1 MKSDHQPVSLPR
13 AHVSTS
19 GTFAAVPQGFRG
31 ADGSLAYA
39 LKPEFTAVP
48 TAGDPSHVL
57 LVTPPDRVLLDFGAV
72 DPADLDPAKL
82 ARDCE
87 IIRCAALADPD
98 ALRRIV
104 AALRPD
110 ATRAEQEA
118 AVQAAERLG
127 LTEAAAADAGGGLL
141 GVVVIV
147 GACLFASCFTAHC
160 KSKQEETTP
169 PDSPGQPPPK

>member
-1 MKSDHQPVSLPR
+1 MKSDRQPASPR
-13 AHVSTS
+13 AYVSTS

-48 TAGDPSHVL
+48 TAGDPSRML
-57 LVTPPDRVLLDFGAV
+57 LVTPSDRVLLDFGAV

-87 IIRCAALADPD
+87 LVRRAAVSDPD

-110 ATRAEQEA
+110 ASRAEQEA

-127 LTEAAAADAGGGLL
+127 LTEAGAADAGGGLL
-141 GVVVIV
+141 GIVVIA

-160 KSKQEETTP
+160 KGKNQEETTP
-169 PDSPGQPPPK
+169 PDK